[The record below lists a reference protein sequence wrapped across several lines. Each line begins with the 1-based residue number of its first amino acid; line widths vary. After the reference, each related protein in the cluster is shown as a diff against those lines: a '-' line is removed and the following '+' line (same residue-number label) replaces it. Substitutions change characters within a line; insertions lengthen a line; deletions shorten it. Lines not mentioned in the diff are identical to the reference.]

1 MRKAK
6 VMMIVLFV
14 GTLTSFFLIS
24 ALKPQRDFSAA
35 ENRPL
40 QQRPEI
46 YWEDIL
52 TGEFQETYEDYL
64 SDQFIARDRW
74 VDLATGSEKLLGK
87 KDVNGIY
94 LGRDEYLLEKYVD
107 ADFDRELAEDY
118 IGILGEFLNR
128 MTDQF
133 GKEHVQCLLVPGKA
147 NALPEKL
154 PAYAKS
160 FSEREIVDALGNEL
174 EQPEILLDLT
184 DVLQAHQNEYIYY
197 RTDHH
202 WTTLGA
208 YYAYEEWCR
217 QTGHETQSLTE
228 FDRETVS
235 DTFYGSS
242 YNKSHQAVKPDCIEL
257 FHSPVEQQ
265 VHVSW
270 NDGEEEADSWYQRN
284 ALKDSD
290 QYQVFFDGNTAKI
303 TVETGNEGKGTLL
316 LVKDS
321 YANCFVPFLAENFS
335 RIVMADLRYSGDCIG
350 DLMTENPDITD
361 VMVLYNIE
369 KFLQSSSNVD
379 LLEEE

>member
-6 VMMIVLFV
+6 ITMIVLFV
-14 GTLTSFFLIS
+14 ATLTAFFLVS
-24 ALKPQRDFSAA
+24 AFKPQNDFSAT

-40 QQRPEI
+40 EQRPEI
-46 YWEDIL
+46 CGEDIL
-52 TGEFQETYEDYL
+52 SGDFQETYENYL
-64 SDQFIARDRW
+64 NDQFIARDRW

-94 LGRDEYLLEKYVD
+94 LGRDDYLLEKYVD
-107 ADFDRELAEDY
+107 ADFDRELSEDY
-118 IGILGEFLNR
+118 IGILGEFLNG

-147 NALPEKL
+147 NALPGKL
-154 PAYAKS
+154 PAYAKP
-160 FSEREIVDALGNEL
+160 FAEQEIADALVDEL
-174 EQPEILLDLT
+174 EQPQILLDLT
-184 DVLQAHQNEYIYY
+184 DVMQSHQDEYIYY

-208 YYAYEEWCR
+208 YYAYEAWCG

-257 FHSPVEQQ
+257 FHSPVEQKI
-265 VHVSW
+265 HVSW
-270 NDGEEEADSWYQRN
+270 NDGEQEADSWYQKE

-303 TVETGNEGKGTLL
+303 TVETENGEKGTLL
-316 LVKDS
+316 LIKDS
-321 YANCFVPFLAENFS
+321 FANCFVPFLAQNYS
-335 RIVMADLRYSGDCIG
+335 RIVMVDLRYSGDCIG
-350 DLMTENPDITD
+350 DLMAEYPDITD

-369 KFLQSSSNVD
+369 KFLQSSSNID
-379 LLEEE
+379 LLEE